1 MGTDNNVVRWRK
13 RLLLAAAF
21 SIAGGTLCT
30 AGAAAPVALPGSV
43 EPGRDRPLPALP
55 APDPDYEFRIEAP
68 QRSPVPRDVDAIHF
82 KLTDIRIDGAK
93 TVPAE
98 QLTPLYRDLVGK
110 EVTLGNIFD
119 VAEAIENIYR
129 KSGYPLVRAYVPP
142 QRVADGV
149 FTIRVVEG
157 RIAALSVEGG
167 SADVQARIRA
177 YLAPAIQSQ
186 PLKLPLIERGL
197 LLANDLPGVTAS
209 GVLKPAT
216 NVPGASDL
224 IVTADQPWINGGL
237 ATDNRGSRFSG
248 LWTITGDATLNGLVD
263 GEDSLNAR
271 FTVSPH
277 SLEQI
282 GGQLRYSHPLN
293 DNGLTGSLVGIITH
307 GEPGSSLSAFNV
319 RTDSFAV
326 GPRLSYPLIRS
337 RAQTLILDGGF
348 TVQNAKVDVLGAGIS
363 HDRWRVLDMAASYLN
378 NDFLGGNLALSVD
391 VAQGLDILGATANGS
406 TDLSRLGAKTDFT
419 KLTGGARF
427 LRSLG
432 GGFGVALTAQGQYAV
447 SPLITGEQMTFGGR
461 QIGRGYD
468 PGAVTGD
475 HGIGGS
481 VELRYDRRFAD
492 LYLVNAAQPYIFYDT
507 AQTWYDDSGAAFDPS
522 LVNQT
527 IASFGGGMRF
537 WLDHGITAGVEAA
550 RTLRAV
556 PGSDGGTKT
565 TKVLFDAAIRF

>member
-1 MGTDNNVVRWRK
+1 MVSSPLGTAV
-13 RLLLAAAF
+13 
-21 SIAGGTLCT
+21 
-30 AGAAAPVALPGSV
+30 AAPVSLPGSV
-43 EPGRDRPLPALP
+43 EPGRDRPMPALP
-55 APDPDYEFRIEAP
+55 APTPDYEFRIEAP

-82 KLTDIRIDGAK
+82 KLTDIKIEGAK

-98 QLTPLYRDLVGK
+98 RLKPLYRDLIGK

-129 KSGYPLVRAYVPP
+129 QSGYPLVRAYVPP

-177 YLAPAIQSQ
+177 YLEPALKSE

-209 GVLKPAT
+209 GVLKPAV

-248 LWTITGDATLNGLVD
+248 IWTVTGDATLNGVID

-271 FTVSPH
+271 LTAAPR

-282 GGQLRYSHPLN
+282 GGQLRYSHPIGN
-293 DNGLTGSLVGIITH
+293 DGLTGSLVGVLTH
-307 GEPGSSLSAFNV
+307 GEPGSSLRAFNV

-326 GPRLSYPLIRS
+326 GPRLTYPLIRT
-337 RAQTLILDGGF
+337 RAQTLIFDGGF
-348 TVQNAKVDVLGAGIS
+348 TVQNAKVEVLGAGIS
-363 HDRWRVLDMAASYLN
+363 HDHWRVLDVAASYLN
-378 NDFLGGNLALSVD
+378 NDFLGGNLGLSVD
-391 VAQGLDILGATANGS
+391 VAQGLNILGATPNGS
-406 TDLSRLGAKTDFT
+406 ADLSRLGAKTDFT
-419 KLTGGARF
+419 KLTGGVRF
-427 LRSLG
+427 QRSLG
-432 GGFGVALTAQGQYAV
+432 GGFGVALTAQGQYAL
-447 SPLITGEQMTFGGR
+447 SPLITGEQITFGGR

-475 HGIGGS
+475 HGIGGAA
-481 VELRYDRRFAD
+481 ELRYDHQFAD
-492 LYLVNAAQPYIFYDT
+492 MHPLIAVQPYVFYDT
-507 AQTWYDDSGAAFDPS
+507 AQTWYDNSGAAFDPS
-522 LVNQT
+522 LTNQT

-537 WLDHGITAGVEAA
+537 WLDHDITAGIEAA